1 MQIDPNARTN
11 MVEGIATN
19 PPPAARPLKKD
30 AIASFH
36 DAEILNQ
43 AIQKLDEVRN
53 EEIERALNLVGQ
65 VQWPPGDTI
74 RRIANLLAAKMGR
87 PEE

>member
-11 MVEGIATN
+11 IVEGIATT
-19 PPPAARPLKKD
+19 PPQAARPLRKD

-36 DAEILNQ
+36 EAEILNQ
-43 AIQKLDEVRN
+43 AIQELDEVRN
-53 EEIERALNLVGQ
+53 EKIERALNLVGQ

-74 RRIANLLAAKMGR
+74 RRIASLLAAKMER
-87 PEE
+87 PED